1 MTEQDIQGLRE
12 KYVQPI
18 LMEGDMLADPYDE
31 FHNWFLIALTSKVLE
46 ANAMSLATVD
56 DIGQPT
62 VRTVLYKGLSDN
74 DGICF
79 YTNYDSKKASDIANN
94 NRVSLLFNWL
104 PLQRQIRIDGIAK
117 KLSRRES
124 ERYFHRRPRGS
135 QIGAWASKQ
144 SSTILNRAVLE
155 QSWANYEKEFEGLD
169 KIPMPDN
176 WGGYEVIPTTFEF
189 WQGNDNRLHDRF
201 QYTLNDMSWSMRRLA
216 P

>member
-1 MTEQDIQGLRE
+1 MTEQNIQDLRE
-12 KYVQPI
+12 KYVHPI
-18 LMEGDMLADPYDE
+18 LMQEDMMEDPYDE

-56 DIGQPT
+56 QHGQPT

-79 YTNYDSKKASDIANN
+79 YTNYDSKKANDIEQN

-117 KLSRRES
+117 KLSRKDS
-124 ERYFHRRPRGS
+124 ELYFHRRPRGS

-144 SSTILNRAVLE
+144 SSTILHRNVLE
-155 QSWANYEKEFEGLD
+155 KSWLKYEEEFKGLD
-169 KIPMPDN
+169 KIPMPEN
-176 WGGYEVIPTTFEF
+176 WGGYEVIPKTFEF

-201 QYTLNDMSWSMRRLA
+201 QYTLNDTTWSMRRLA

>member
-124 ERYFHRRPRGS
+124 EQYFHRRPRGS

-169 KIPMPDN
+169 KIPMPEN

-201 QYTLNDMSWSMRRLA
+201 QYTLNDSSWSMRRLA